1 MHFLWFYNATYALK
15 DPKMLSLNQLEH
27 LLALDETRHFAKA
40 ADKVHLSQPAFSRSI
55 QSLERQTG
63 MPLFERKG
71 REIKP
76 TPSGAYLIAR
86 SREVVSQARSLERDL
101 QLYQSGEIGSLAFGV
116 GPFPSA
122 TLAGPVTQDIR
133 QKFPNTRMR
142 VEVISPQGLFNRL
155 VKEDIEF
162 YVADSSAIPPAP
174 YLQIEPLVQQQAHLY
189 ARKNHPLL
197 RKKHTYADAWKY
209 GIATVKLPEEVK
221 GILAQLAG
229 EERPQDLA
237 AAFECDD
244 VNLLCQMALQTDTVV
259 VLTEQVHASSS
270 AGKQLARL
278 KTSDFPPLRTQ
289 IAIVTLKSRTL
300 SPVAQF
306 AIEAFRLL
314 SQSLP
319 GVDQAI

>member
-1 MHFLWFYNATYALK
+1 
-15 DPKMLSLNQLEH
+15 MLSLNQLDH

-63 MPLFERKG
+63 AALFERKG

-86 SREVVSQARSLERDL
+86 AREIVSQARSLERDL
-101 QLYQSGEIGSLAFGV
+101 HLYQSGEIGSLAFGV

-122 TLAGPVTQDIR
+122 TLAGPVTQSIR
-133 QKFPNTRMR
+133 QKYPNTKTR
-142 VEVISPQGLFNRL
+142 VELISPQGLLNLL

-174 YLQIEPLVQQQAHLY
+174 YLHIEQLMQQQARLY
-189 ARKNHPLL
+189 ARKSHPLS
-197 RKKHTYADAWKY
+197 RKPHKYAQAWSY
-209 GIATVKLPEEVK
+209 GMATVKLPEEVK
-221 GILAQLAG
+221 NILAHLVG
-229 EERPQDLA
+229 PERPRDLG

-244 VNLLCQMALQTDTVV
+244 VNLLCQMALHTDTVV
-259 VLTEQVHASSS
+259 ALTEQVQASS
-270 AGKQLARL
+270 QLGSQL
-278 KTSDFPPLRTQ
+278 VQLDTSDLPELRTQ

-306 AIEAFRLL
+306 AVESFRLL
-314 SQSLP
+314 GQGQSIA
-319 GVDQAI
+319 V